1 MRKHIY
7 TSGKIMIFIVF
18 ALALMVTIVFVLSG
32 CEDKEEK
39 IRQGMKA
46 YLEDRYGIEFVVG
59 KPYISGDGGAAR
71 YEAKA
76 YPKGKPQIE
85 FHISDKENMEKSGP
99 VEYNDWYLQAKWNYQ
114 GKLEVEMKIKEIYGA
129 DANFFVD
136 KYVFGGGGY
145 RHKDLD
151 HNRVMGESRGDKSA
165 RGRLEYTVFVDE
177 ASFNKEEEAHKAFAI
192 LESLF
197 LDYGFVESSFFV
209 TFIDRA
215 DMKDY
220 LSNPKPYKDQA
231 SRNHDIQR
239 GFRPQYPLPNPKKI
253 LGRFMFAPRLNDP
266 IYQKVKSGNDIIK
279 YSRYQ

>member
-1 MRKHIY
+1 MVA
-7 TSGKIMIFIVF
+7 IVF
-18 ALALMVTIVFVLSG
+18 ALSG
-32 CEDKEEK
+32 CDDKEYK

-99 VEYNDWYLQAKWNYQ
+99 VEYRDWYLNKKWNYQ
-114 GKLEVEMKIKEIYGA
+114 GKLEVEKKIREIYGA
-129 DANFFVD
+129 DAYFFVD

-145 RHKDLD
+145 MHRGLD
-151 HNRVMGESRGDKSA
+151 HNQVIEEVRGDRRA
-165 RGRLEYTVFVDE
+165 RGHLAYTVFVDE
-177 ASFNKEEEAHKAFAI
+177 SSFNKEEEAQKAYAVLKAF
-192 LESLF
+192 F
-197 LDYGFVESSFFV
+197 LDYGFTDSSFFV
-209 TFIDRA
+209 TFIDKA

-231 SRNHDIQR
+231 SRNCDIQM
-239 GFRPQYPLPNPKKI
+239 GFKPQYPLPNPKKI
-253 LGRFMFAPRLNDP
+253 LGRFMFAPDLNDS
-266 IYQKVKSGNDIIK
+266 IYQKVKSGSDIIK
-279 YSRYQ
+279 YSKYR